1 MKDKLKMIENELISV
16 YETDKGEK
24 VVYGTELFECLG
36 SKRQYTD
43 WIKERFLDCDAIENQ
58 DFQSFSQKNE
68 KGGRPKTEYII
79 KLDIAKEM
87 AMLERNDIGK
97 QVRRYFI
104 RIEEKYKQLQKPK
117 SALQILQDAM
127 LEVDKKI
134 EIVNEDLQEF
144 KKDIPLLGL
153 ECQQITRAKNQKIVP
168 LLGGKDAPAYKDV
181 SLRGKVYRDIN
192 QQICREFDVDTYK
205 AIKRNQIDSAL
216 KIIKD
221 YQLPL
226 VLSEQ
231 IRNVNCQMSFL

>member
-97 QVRRYFI
+97 KVRRYFI
-104 RIEEKYKQLQKPK
+104 SVEERYKEIASQRSHWQQTRIEAKNTRRMETDEIKQLVEY
-117 SALQILQDAM
+117 A
-127 LEVDKKI
+127 KKQGSEHAERYYTLFSKLANKAVGI
-134 EIVNEDLQEF
+134 
-144 KKDIPLLGL
+144 
-153 ECQQITRAKNQKIVP
+153 
-168 LLGGKDAPAYKDV
+168 GKDQREQLSVRQLNNLTLVEQIIGEVIRQGMAADLYYKE
-181 SLRGKVYRDIN
+181 I
-192 QQICREFDVDTYK
+192 YK
-205 AIKRNQIDSAL
+205 ACSDRLGQFTSIVYLA
-216 KIIKD
+216 
-221 YQLPL
+221 
-226 VLSEQ
+226 
-231 IRNVNCQMSFL
+231 